1 MSMSTTTLSLPQRR
15 ARPARPGRAA
25 RVELPLDVR
34 LMNGVTSR
42 LSRTMTMPVLFWP
55 RMWLPVMPV

>member
-1 MSMSTTTLSLPQRR
+1 MSTSTTTLSLPQRR

-34 LMNGVTSR
+34 LMNGVATAVFALAGAGCWR
-42 LSRTMTMPVLFWP
+42 QAWP
-55 RMWLPVMPV
+55 G